1 MKFEEEEDQKS
12 TDISDLQSEISEIT
26 TTGIVP
32 QDQLQDESAM

>member
-32 QDQLQDESAM
+32 QDQLPDESAM

>member
-12 TDISDLQSEISEIT
+12 TDVSDLQSEISEIT

-32 QDQLQDESAM
+32 QDLQPDESAM

>member
-1 MKFEEEEDQKS
+1 MNDGSADTEVETKS

-32 QDQLQDESAM
+32 QD